1 MAWEDWVD
9 DEREER
15 EAAERAAL
23 VAEIGEAEVLR
34 REAEAA
40 YEASLTVGATCSTVV
55 SFYSLEGELLE
66 KSLYTGTVYD
76 VKYAVRTRVSTLEQ
90 TEIDPEGEFVSFKI
104 ESYAVFGRK
113 PREEARLKVK
123 TLYSRA
129 AVVRDA
135 EAGERAELREAAEVR
150 VALAAEVGEA
160 GTN

>member
-23 VAEIGEAEVLR
+23 VAEVGEAEVLR
-34 REAEAA
+34 REAAA
-40 YEASLTVGATCSTVV
+40 EYEASLTVGATCSTVV

-66 KSLYTGTVYD
+66 KSLYSGTVYD
-76 VKYAVRTRVSTLEQ
+76 VKYAVRSRVPELEAA
-90 TEIDPEGEFVSFKI
+90 EIDPEGEFVSFRI
-104 ESYAVFGRK
+104 ESYAIFGRK
-113 PREEARLKVK
+113 PREEARLKVE

-129 AVVRDA
+129 SEVRDA
-135 EAGERAELREAAEVR
+135 EARERAELREAAEVR